1 MGSAE
6 ASIFIGSPYVAA
18 VAALTGVIDD
28 PRPYLEATD
37 DAFDDLVAQRRAE
50 RAGRG
55 AASVR
60 SGDRA
65 RELML
70 TAARHGVAAE
80 IDD

>member
-1 MGSAE
+1 MGSPD

-37 DAFDDLVAQRRAE
+37 DEFDALVARRRADRPE
-50 RAGRG
+50 RG

-60 SGDRA
+60 SGDRS
-65 RELML
+65 RELL
-70 TAARHGVAAE
+70 VAAARGGVAME